1 MNNNNSIKLS
11 HYSADFFVMRSPCL
25 SLQHL
30 TDWQYSDK
38 KQLREQLRHWL
49 ELDETQEA
57 LYLASPSL
65 LDRIE
70 QWYDDPDSKKG
81 KKIELAL
88 AKYFIRM
95 AGRPTPF
102 GLFSNNSLGK
112 VADTTL
118 LELTSNVEVKRKS
131 RLDMHYLAMLQEQLV
146 KEHWTNKK
154 LLLSTN
160 PTVYSMGDQIRYIEN
175 YTANGERHYRLS
187 SVGHCSFVT
196 STLESAKQQIDVN
209 DLVSILC
216 RQSNELSTEDA
227 LGFIEQLVNAQLL
240 LPNLPL
246 ALTGGSPDSSFAT
259 SLALAGFDMHSSV
272 IESVLNSLKHIDEQ
286 TTNSP
291 NEYRKIAKQLK
302 ALSVPVKENKLIQ
315 VDCFRTDGNLQL
327 DKTLCDGVA
336 RDVAL
341 FNSLISPSK
350 NPLQAV
356 IKKINSDFVGRM
368 VPLQEFIDDE
378 SGWSMSSDKGF
389 STPLLK
395 GVGLRQ
401 TVNSG
406 DEMVSMTPFER
417 LIMESLSSLAEPFQ
431 KEINFSRKDV
441 KSCMIN
447 QQVMPDSMAIMF
459 QLFNKNQDAKEI
471 LFRGSYGPSAAN
483 FLGRFCHLDKELAE
497 KTIDLLKLEEACN
510 PNAIYAEI
518 VHLPQGRLGNVI
530 ARPILRQYEI
540 PIVGDSGVAQDYQI
554 SLDDLF
560 VYVESTRVKLW
571 SKKHNKEI
579 IPRLSS
585 AHNYSAR
592 SLGIYSFLCMLQNQN
607 VSLPRFTHSS
617 VFDSVKYMPRIKLGD
632 LLLSK
637 RRWKIKRSEL
647 SALLRGDS
655 TVDGESLQRLRGQFK
670 MPEWV
675 SYSVSDNT
683 LLINFSNPIMLE
695 VLLAET
701 KGHYWITLEEVLDF
715 ELESQSSLDGQCLK
729 HELILPLI
737 RSKNKNKNED
747 ETEHSQVD
755 KSQHIAASKVA
766 RSFAPGSEWLSAK
779 VYLGNS
785 TAENVLANVINPL
798 VTSLQHQNVIQG
810 FFFLRYGD
818 PDWHIRLRFN
828 GNRQVLLTQ
837 VLPRLNKAL
846 EPLLLNGPVNSFV
859 LDTYEQEVERYGGDS
874 GVKLAEQLFY
884 SNSKTCL
891 QLLNKVNELPDEYRW
906 RSVLQGCDQL
916 LNTFDFNFAQKL
928 SFITNLREGFG
939 REFGDSGTLRKELG
953 KKYRQYQEVII
964 ADFTSDKND
973 EIIKSCKDIILS
985 QASEIRQIAIQYHRL
1000 EESNQLTESL
1010 NNILSAILHMFNNRM
1025 FVAYSRQQE
1034 FVIYDLLRR
1043 YYEYSCNQEDR
1054 TKS

>member
-1 MNNNNSIKLS
+1 MTDKNSPTLS
-11 HYSADFFVMRSPCL
+11 HYAADFFVLRSPRL

-30 TDWQYSDK
+30 VNWQHSDRQ
-38 KQLREQLRHWL
+38 QLRDQLHHWL

-57 LYLASPSL
+57 LYIASPSL

-81 KKIELAL
+81 RKLELAL

-95 AGRPTPF
+95 TGRPTPF

-112 VADTTL
+112 VSDTTL
-118 LELTSNVEVKRKS
+118 LALNSNAGIKRKS
-131 RLDMHYLAMLQEQLV
+131 RLDMHYLSMLQEQLV

-160 PTVYSMGDQIRYIEN
+160 PTVYSMGDQIRYIES
-175 YTANGERHYRLS
+175 YTANDERHYRLS
-187 SVGHCSFVT
+187 SVDYCPFVT
-196 STLESAKQQIDVN
+196 SMLEHAKLPIDTN
-209 DLVSILC
+209 DLAAELC
-216 RQSNELSTEDA
+216 RQSDELSTEDA
-227 LGFIEQLVNAQLL
+227 LSFIQQLVNAQLL
-240 LPNLPL
+240 LPILPL

-259 SLALAGFDMHSSV
+259 SLALAGFDKHTSV
-272 IESVLNSLKHIDEQ
+272 IEGVLKSLKHMDSQ
-286 TTNSP
+286 TVNTP
-291 NEYRKIAKQLK
+291 NEYRHIAKQLK
-302 ALSVPVKENKLIQ
+302 AMSTPVKENKLIQ
-315 VDCFRTDGNLQL
+315 VDCFRSDTNLQL
-327 DKTLCDGVA
+327 DKALCDEIIN
-336 RDVAL
+336 DVVL
-341 FNSLISPSK
+341 FNSIILPSK
-350 NPLQAV
+350 NSLQAV
-356 IKKINSDFVGRM
+356 IKKINTDFVGRM
-368 VPLQEFIDDE
+368 MPLQQFIDDE

-395 GVGLRQ
+395 GIGLSQ
-401 TVNSG
+401 TVNQN
-406 DEMVSMTPFER
+406 DAEISMTPFEQ
-417 LIMESLSSLAEPFQ
+417 LIIESVSSMVEPFQ
-431 KEINFSRKDV
+431 KEVSFSSKDV
-441 KSCMIN
+441 KGCLIN
-447 QQVMPDSMAIMF
+447 QQVMPDSMAVML
-459 QLFNKNQDAKEI
+459 QLFTKKKNNDEKEV
-471 LFRGSYGPSAAN
+471 LFRGGYGPSAAN
-483 FLGRFCHLDKELAE
+483 LLGRFCHLDKELAE
-497 KTIDLLKLEEACN
+497 KTIGLLKQEEACN

-540 PIVGDSGVAQDYQI
+540 PIVGDSSVAQDYQI

-607 VSLPRFTHSS
+607 VSLPRFAHSA
-617 VFDSVKYMPRIKLGD
+617 VFDSVKYMPRIKLGN

-637 RRWKIKRSEL
+637 RRWKIRRSEI
-647 SALLRGDS
+647 SSLLNADS
-655 TVDGESLQRLRGQFK
+655 TLNGEYLQSLQSKLEL
-670 MPEWV
+670 PEWV

-683 LLINFSNPIMLE
+683 LLINLSNPIMLE

-701 KGHYWITLEEVLDF
+701 NGHDWITLEEVLDF
-715 ELESQSSLDGQCLK
+715 EFKSLSTLDGQCLK

-737 RSKNKNKNED
+737 RSQNIND
-747 ETEHSQVD
+747 EETKQPPVD
-755 KSQHIAASKVA
+755 KLQCIAASKVA

-785 TAENVLANVINPL
+785 TAENVLANVIYPL
-798 VTSLQHQNVIQG
+798 VTSLQHQGIIQG

-818 PDWHIRLRFN
+818 PDWHLRLRFN
-828 GNRQVLLTQ
+828 GDRQMLLTE
-837 VLPRLNKAL
+837 VLPRLNQAL
-846 EPLLLNGPVNSFV
+846 EPLLLNGPVNNIV
-859 LDTYEQEVERYGGDS
+859 LDTYEQEVERYGGGS
-874 GVKLAEQLFY
+874 GVKLAEKLFH
-884 SNSKTCL
+884 SNSNTCL
-891 QLLNKVNELPDEYRW
+891 QLLRKINELPDEYRW

-916 LNTFDFNFAQKL
+916 LNAFDFDLTQKL

-964 ADFTSDKND
+964 TDFTLDKND

-985 QASEIRQIAIQYHRL
+985 QVSEIRQIAIQYYRL